1 MRKKRGNRGEML
13 RFLQIFVEKGRK
25 LFLWF
30 DCAVEI
36 NTVMALSEKTERKLT
51 DLVQPEVDQQDG
63 NVGGAYTADAGSL
76 TDIERLEFSELL
88 GGFDA
93 QSFYFCVI
101 DVGRKLLFL

>member
-13 RFLQIFVEKGRK
+13 RFLRIFVEKGRK

-51 DLVQPEVDQQDG
+51 DLV
-63 NVGGAYTADAGSL
+63 
-76 TDIERLEFSELL
+76 
-88 GGFDA
+88 
-93 QSFYFCVI
+93 
-101 DVGRKLLFL
+101 